1 MATPTTEP
9 WQRAC
14 SGELVDVDLEG
25 EGEKVGE
32 LGFVQGVEG
41 DHYHRGAAMNG
52 RCVADLAM
60 DKRATATAPCMNRE
74 KEKAGE
80 VGLGRHCALMAQ
92 SNSVRFPFFFS
103 IFSVS

>member
-25 EGEKVGE
+25 EGGKVGE

-41 DHYHRGAAMNG
+41 DHYHLGAAMNG

-74 KEKAGE
+74 KKKTHNLRKNYMLRPAKMYTAKR
-80 VGLGRHCALMAQ
+80 VQQL
-92 SNSVRFPFFFS
+92 SDTSK
-103 IFSVS
+103 